1 MMQVRAFPFQ
11 RTLHFMLAL
20 SESALFINFCVAL
33 GIGLL
38 VGAERERR
46 KGEGPLRRSAG
57 IRTFASCALTG
68 FVAQLLGGAPLLVA
82 TLIVLGMLA
91 ALSYRRSQANDP
103 GLTSEVA
110 ILLTCLLGGLS
121 VQTPDLAAVIGIVL
135 TALLA
140 ARERMHLFVRHVITE
155 QELEDVIIFLAAA
168 LILLP
173 LAPDE
178 FMGPLKA
185 INPHNIARFVV
196 MVMSISALGY
206 MAKRIMGPRGGMAV
220 AGLTGGFISSTATIL
235 SMGQAAKTDPLHTHS
250 AATGA
255 MLSTIS
261 TMLQLGLLIS
271 VTVPDLL
278 MPMLKPIGLGAAAA
292 SLYAWW
298 LSRWQAPSTESG
310 ALNMKGHAFDLGT
323 TLTVS
328 LAVLGITVLTAGL
341 HQWLGT
347 MGAMIAAFLSG
358 FVDAHATV
366 ASSGSLVTQEQM
378 SLSQAQ
384 LAILLAVSS
393 NNLSKAAVTIGA
405 GGRAFAML
413 TIPGLALV
421 MAAVWLGTLI

>member
-1 MMQVRAFPFQ
+1 MLPFSAP
-11 RTLHFMLAL
+11 AL
-20 SESALFINFCVAL
+20 LFNFCVAL

-57 IRTFASCALTG
+57 IRTFTTCALTG
-68 FVAQLLGGAPLLVA
+68 FVAQLLGGDLLLIA
-82 TLIVLGMLA
+82 TLVILGVLA
-91 ALSYRRSQANDP
+91 ALSYRQSQAHDP

-140 ARERMHLFVRHVITE
+140 SRERMHQFVRQVITE
-155 QELEDVIIFLAAA
+155 QELDDVIIFLAAA

-178 FMGPLKA
+178 FMGPFKA
-185 INPHNIARFVV
+185 INLHNLARFVV

-206 MAKRIMGPRGGMAV
+206 MAKRIMGLRGGMAI
-220 AGLTGGFISSTATIL
+220 AGFAGGFISSTATIL
-235 SMGQAAKTDPLHTHS
+235 SMGQTAKAEPLHVRS

-278 MPMLKPIGLGAAAA
+278 QSMLKPIGLGAGAACLYALWLSKSQGPANEPA
-292 SLYAWW
+292 SLN
-298 LSRWQAPSTESG
+298 L
-310 ALNMKGHAFDLGT
+310 KGHAFDLTT
-323 TLTVS
+323 TLMVS
-328 LAVLGITVLTAGL
+328 LAVLSITVLTAAL
-341 HQWLGT
+341 HQWLGAT
-347 MGAMIAAFLSG
+347 GVMIAALLSG
-358 FVDAHATV
+358 LVDAHSTV
-366 ASSGSLVTQEQM
+366 ASSSSLVAQEQM
-378 SLSQAQ
+378 SLLQAQ
-384 LAILLAVSS
+384 QAILLAVSS
-393 NNLSKAAVTIGA
+393 NTLSKAAVAIGA
-405 GGRAFAML
+405 GGRAFAVL
-413 TIPGLALV
+413 TLPGLVLV